1 MKTKKLL
8 LGGLLKP
15 VMRKMVAS
23 AQKAKMK
30 KTPEIAKEEFESI
43 KAARDVVQKQGITLE
58 GKKIDT
64 DFLSEKDAIFKD
76 MGTILAKGKKA
87 AFYQTY
93 ADKISKADKVSKST
107 KEGAKEIIDDLEAY
121 KNTQAEKMGA
131 MLSKDI
137 NKPTLQNKGGLI
149 KGKPKL
155 ALRGW
160 K

>member
-23 AQKAKMK
+23 AQKANMK
-30 KTPEIAKEEFESI
+30 KTPEIAKEEFENI
-43 KAARDVVQKQGITLE
+43 KAARDAVQKTGIKIE

-64 DFLSEKDAIFKD
+64 DFLSEKDEIFKD
-76 MGTILAKGKKA
+76 MGTILAKGKRA
-87 AFYQTY
+87 SFYQNY
-93 ADKISKADKVSKST
+93 ADKISTAKGMSEST
-107 KEGAKEIIDDLEAY
+107 KKGAKEIIDDLESY

-137 NKPTLQNKGGLI
+137 NKPTLQSKGGII

>member
-76 MGTILAKGKKA
+76 MGTILTKRK
-87 AFYQTY
+87 
-93 ADKISKADKVSKST
+93 SVSY
-107 KEGAKEIIDDLEAY
+107 DL
-121 KNTQAEKMGA
+121 Q
-131 MLSKDI
+131 KDI
-137 NKPTLQNKGGLI
+137 GPGTLTVGTSVGKSQNKYREGKTKQGMISLSYPIGKSKGGLL
-149 KGKPKL
+149 KQGKPKL